1 MVLYIEYIEN
11 ADICQDT
18 FLYKEWAIAKIEF
31 LFRKE
36 AFLSLR
42 NEKAVKLWTIDKDHF
57 AWKHADGSDNT
68 IYHVQLIQL

>member
-1 MVLYIEYIEN
+1 MVLYIEYTEN
-11 ADICQDT
+11 ADIGRDA
-18 FLYKEWAIAKIEF
+18 LYKEWATAKIEF

-57 AWKHADGSDNT
+57 AWKHADDSDNT